1 MSPADFLP
9 LDRRNFLRQSAAA
22 LAGACAAA
30 PLAGQSSASGARPRR
45 SSLIELENAK
55 PGHDWQLTRVR
66 LDKDVRGYR
75 SPWIEGFCSHQ
86 SVAAGD
92 ALDIMVSTEPARKFT
107 LEVFRFGYY
116 GGRGA
121 RLVASYGPL
130 EGQAQP
136 MPEVGARRV
145 RECRWEPSIR
155 FQIPADWLSGVYFG
169 RLTTIPVNRYE
180 PYWQSSVIFIVRDR
194 RPADLLFQCSDNT
207 WQAYNRWP
215 DAYSLYSNPAGVQKS
230 GADVSFDRPYAQYRQ
245 MEMMVPPTTLGS
257 GEFLYWE
264 FPLCFWLE
272 QQGYDVTYCSNRDMV
287 TPERGMACRTFLSVG
302 HDEYWDLRQYHSVQ
316 RMIDGG
322 VNALFLSGNS
332 VCYVSPFTDSSD
344 GRPARRISR
353 AGRYGGL
360 NTAEAAIGMG
370 PFPIEDAPSENQL
383 IGARTTIPFD
393 GCGDWVVTRPEH
405 WIFEGTGM
413 KQGDFI
419 PGLVGWEWHADPA
432 NIPSLQVVA
441 EGVVLSRTG
450 LWEKVAWRDKV
461 TGTAKDGVIG
471 PEGTLS
477 SGGLTPARWTAT
489 IYDGPKGNFVF
500 NASTCWWVQ
509 GLSMPPGHIQP
520 WDHWSRPHGPD
531 PRVQRIT
538 ENLLRRGGASRV

>member
-1 MSPADFLP
+1 
-9 LDRRNFLRQSAAA
+9 
-22 LAGACAAA
+22 
-30 PLAGQSSASGARPRR
+30 
-45 SSLIELENAK
+45 
-55 PGHDWQLTRVR
+55 V
-66 LDKDVRGYR
+66 
-75 SPWIEGFCSHQ
+75 
-86 SVAAGD
+86 
-92 ALDIMVSTEPARKFT
+92 
-107 LEVFRFGYY
+107 
-116 GGRGA
+116 
-121 RLVASYGPL
+121 
-130 EGQAQP
+130 
-136 MPEVGARRV
+136 
-145 RECRWEPSIR
+145 
-155 FQIPADWLSGVYFG
+155 SGVYFG

-245 MEMMVPPTTLGS
+245 MEMMAPPTTLGS

-272 QQGYDVTYCSNRDMV
+272 QHGYDVTYCSNRDMV

-316 RMIDGG
+316 RMIDSG

-332 VCYVSPFTDSSD
+332 VCFVSPFTDSSD

-360 NTAEAAIGMG
+360 NAAEAAIGMG
-370 PFPIEDAPSENQL
+370 PYPIEDAPSENQL

-432 NIPSLQVVA
+432 DIPSLQVVA

-450 LWEKVAWRDKV
+450 LWEKTAWRDKV

-520 WDHWSRPHGPD
+520 WDHWCRPHGPD
-531 PRVQRIT
+531 PRVQQIT